1 MKKLSINSSLAVVA
15 AATFLMFA
23 SAAQAVI
30 VPVGLNPGDTYHL
43 VFVTSGG
50 RDATSS
56 DIDDYN
62 DFVQA
67 QAALSPAITGT
78 DLGVEYL
85 AIASTATVDAIDNAP
100 ISGPVYLTDGTT
112 LVATGSADMWDGFLL
127 NTLNKTQYGGI
138 HTEDHVW
145 TGTLGNGLKGGAGN
159 PGNLYLGSTVPPV
172 VGAGVNTHTTSLW
185 TEGTFFSPDNIL
197 ALYAISEPLS
207 VPVSAVPEPSTYAMA
222 LIAVLGLGLYGRRRH
237 RSTPVQ

>member
-1 MKKLSINSSLAVVA
+1 MKRLSITSSLAVVV

-78 DLGVEYL
+78 DLGVQYF
-85 AIASTATVDAIDNAP
+85 AIASTETVDAIDNAP

-127 NTLNKTQYGGI
+127 STLNKTQYGGI
-138 HTEDHVW
+138 HTENHVW
-145 TGTLGNGLKGGAGN
+145 TGTLSNGLKGGAGN
-159 PGNLYLGSTVPPV
+159 PGIFYLGSTSPPV
-172 VGAGVNTHTTSLW
+172 VGAGINTHTTSLW
-185 TEGTFFSPDNIL
+185 TAGTFFSPDNIL
-197 ALYAISEPLS
+197 PFYAISEPLS
-207 VPVSAVPEPSTYAMA
+207 VPVSAVPEPTTLSLGIFAA
-222 LIAVLGLGLYGRRRH
+222 GGLIGILWRRR
-237 RSTPVQ
+237 RKA